1 MDILEF
7 VQWVG
12 GDLGVAAT
20 ETLVSDSAQI
30 TPTLSSIT
38 AQTATATIQ
47 SAPPFAD
54 TLQQNLEFWL
64 KPESKFT
71 IHVVYIVSSYAS
83 TSVIM
88 AVIMNRMWEFA
99 QRRRATVLPA
109 ASQTMARSIPIMLS
123 LPHLWRLFKAS
134 ATWGPSWIG
143 ALARYL
149 LPASSLTKDTLT
161 DAYPGMFRCICISQL
176 VETFV
181 SLIQGQV
188 PYSESNMSLIEYSLS
203 FHEAAQLKEPVP
215 EIIVIC
221 LMGLVSHVFIHLLAI
236 FKLNRYRLIP
246 SALVGLSFLAFFQV
260 QAMKGRLLNFPLILV
275 LGFMPQVIY
284 TYVIF
289 STVVMEVATM
299 LMTGKR
305 VPSILFERVSLSQ
318 DFYTWFEVVSNNVTK
333 SASKNRYINAGYLE
347 TPSETW
353 IDQQLR
359 FFRDP
364 NRTRELG
371 SSPGYGNQ
379 VFMPPDGVKQ
389 LIDQY
394 NVGIANQLM
403 DRVRV
408 YVEFLRIYSLMVF
421 FTLRGMLRSIF
432 QSKAQQPHTQSFHT
446 SDGETITILSASFAD
461 ESEEEDYVYTEPVYD
476 EDDMAY
482 ELHSDYGSEED
493 EEWGD
498 EVYDDEGMH
507 SDDVLEEQMMVS
519 ETIAEQ
525 AILSESSSGTETEET
540 TNTSRQHKSRLRKR
554 RQSELQTL
562 YDPSELTSIISQPN
576 AKESKILTAHMNQHR
591 LTRSKFGLLA
601 EDEGT
606 KLAQVIMEAR
616 QRYEGMERKDERRY
630 CVVCQYEERSV
641 IVWPCRCFALCG
653 ICRHELQWK
662 NFKGCVCCR
671 RDVES
676 YSSVFLP

>member
-1 MDILEF
+1 MNFRLAVELCATDSNRPSPHQRLWSIWTFWNLCSG
-7 VQWVG
+7 WGRPRGG
-12 GDLGVAAT
+12 GDRNAGLR
-20 ETLVSDSAQI
+20 LRPDH
-30 TPTLSSIT
+30 PTLSSIT

-333 SASKNRYINAGYLE
+333 SASKTDTL
-347 TPSETW
+347 TPDTW
-353 IDQQLR
+353 RRLPR
-359 FFRDP
+359 PGLTSSF
-364 NRTRELG
+364 G
-371 SSPGYGNQ
+371 SSVIRTELENWEARRGTATKSLCP
-379 VFMPPDGVKQ
+379 
-389 LIDQY
+389 
-394 NVGIANQLM
+394 LM
-403 DRVRV
+403 
-408 YVEFLRIYSLMVF
+408 
-421 FTLRGMLRSIF
+421 G
-432 QSKAQQPHTQSFHT
+432 
-446 SDGETITILSASFAD
+446 
-461 ESEEEDYVYTEPVYD
+461 
-476 EDDMAY
+476 
-482 ELHSDYGSEED
+482 
-493 EEWGD
+493 
-498 EVYDDEGMH
+498 
-507 SDDVLEEQMMVS
+507 
-519 ETIAEQ
+519 
-525 AILSESSSGTETEET
+525 SSS
-540 TNTSRQHKSRLRKR
+540 
-554 RQSELQTL
+554 
-562 YDPSELTSIISQPN
+562 
-576 AKESKILTAHMNQHR
+576 
-591 LTRSKFGLLA
+591 
-601 EDEGT
+601 
-606 KLAQVIMEAR
+606 
-616 QRYEGMERKDERRY
+616 
-630 CVVCQYEERSV
+630 
-641 IVWPCRCFALCG
+641 
-653 ICRHELQWK
+653 
-662 NFKGCVCCR
+662 
-671 RDVES
+671 
-676 YSSVFLP
+676 

>member
-12 GDLGVAAT
+12 GDLGAVAT
-20 ETLVSDSAQI
+20 ETAVSATAQA
-30 TPTLSSIT
+30 TATLSSIT
-38 AQTATATIQ
+38 AQTATATVR

-64 KPESKFT
+64 KPDSKFT

-109 ASQTMARSIPIMLS
+109 ASQIMARSIPIILS
-123 LPHLWRLFKAS
+123 LPYLWRLFKAS
-134 ATWGPSWIG
+134 AIWGPSWIG
-143 ALARYL
+143 AAARYL
-149 LPASSLTKDTLT
+149 LPASSLTKDTLV

-364 NRTRELG
+364 NRARSLG
-371 SSPGYGNQ
+371 TTPGYGNQ

-421 FTLRGMLRSIF
+421 FTLRGMFRSVF
-432 QSKAQQPHTQSFHT
+432 QSKTQQSSTQTFQT
-446 SDGETITILSASFAD
+446 ADGETITILSASFAD
-461 ESEEEDYVYTEPVYD
+461 ESEEEDYVYAEPVYD
-476 EDDMAY
+476 EDDRAY
-482 ELHSDYGSEED
+482 ELHSDYGSDEED
-493 EEWGD
+493 EEEED
-498 EVYDDEGMH
+498 EDENE
-507 SDDVLEEQMMVS
+507 VIL
-519 ETIAEQ
+519 AEQ
-525 AILSESSSGTETEET
+525 RIISQVEEAILSESSETETEAT
-540 TNTSRQHKSRLRKR
+540 TCSSSRQDKRRLRKR

-562 YDPSELTSIISQPN
+562 YDPSELASIISQPN

>member
-20 ETLVSDSAQI
+20 ETLVSS
-30 TPTLSSIT
+30 TLTSSIASIT
-38 AQTATATIQ
+38 SNSATATAQ
-47 SAPPFAD
+47 APPFAD
-54 TLQQNLEFWL
+54 TLQANLEFWL
-64 KPESKFT
+64 KPDSKFT

-109 ASQTMARSIPIMLS
+109 ASQVMARSIPIILS
-123 LPHLWRLFKAS
+123 IPYLWRLFCAS
-134 ATWGPSWIG
+134 AVWGPSWIG
-143 ALARYL
+143 SLARL
-149 LPASSLTKDTLT
+149 IVPEAHLERDTLT

-181 SLIQGQV
+181 SLIQGHV

-364 NRTRELG
+364 NRSRK
-371 SSPGYGNQ
+371 PGYGNQ

-403 DRVRV
+403 DRVKL
-408 YVEFLRIYSLMVF
+408 YLDFLRIYGVMILLTIRGF
-421 FTLRGMLRSIF
+421 FKSIF
-432 QSKAQQPHTQSFHT
+432 QKTPVTTSHYHTA
-446 SDGETITILSASFAD
+446 DGEMVTILSASFD
-461 ESEEEDYVYTEPVYD
+461 ESDEEDYVYADPEYD
-476 EDDMAY
+476 EEDHQY
-482 ELHSDYGSEED
+482 EFD
-493 EEWGD
+493 EEYE
-498 EVYDDEGMH
+498 EVEEAAVPEEAIM
-507 SDDVLEEQMMVS
+507 SDSSDSSERPTVS
-519 ETIAEQ
+519 Q
-525 AILSESSSGTETEET
+525 
-540 TNTSRQHKSRLRKR
+540 LRKR

>member
-1 MDILEF
+1 M
-7 VQWVG
+7 
-12 GDLGVAAT
+12 
-20 ETLVSDSAQI
+20 VS
-30 TPTLSSIT
+30 PTLSSIT
-38 AQTATATIQ
+38 AQTATATTIR

-54 TLQQNLEFWL
+54 TLQHNLEFWL

-71 IHVVYIVSSYAS
+71 IHVVFIVSSYAS

-109 ASQTMARSIPIMLS
+109 ASQIMARSIPIMLS
-123 LPHLWRLFKAS
+123 LPYLWRLFKAS

-143 ALARYL
+143 ALARYT
-149 LPASSLTKDTLT
+149 LPASSLTEDTLT

-203 FHEAAQLKEPVP
+203 FHEAAQLKKPVP

-246 SALVGLSFLAFFQV
+246 SALVGLSFLAYFQV

-305 VPSILFERVSLSQ
+305 LPSILFERVSLSQ

-364 NRTRELG
+364 NRSRELG
-371 SSPGYGNQ
+371 PTPGYGNQ
-379 VFMPPDGVKQ
+379 VFMPPDEVKQ

-403 DRVRV
+403 DRVRI
-408 YVEFLRIYSLMVF
+408 YVDFLRIYFLMVF
-421 FTLRGMLRSIF
+421 FTIRGMFWSLFRSKSH
-432 QSKAQQPHTQSFHT
+432 QHNSQTFHT
-446 SDGETITILSASFAD
+446 ADGEKVTILSASFAED
-461 ESEEEDYVYTEPVYD
+461 SEEEDYVYCEPVYD
-476 EDDMAY
+476 EDDRAY
-482 ELHSDYGSEED
+482 ELHSDYGSEEEDED
-493 EEWGD
+493 EED
-498 EVYDDEGMH
+498 EDDM
-507 SDDVLEEQMMVS
+507 LEEQAIVS
-519 ETIAEQ
+519 ETLEEQ
-525 AILSESSSGTETEET
+525 AMLTESSSGTETEET
-540 TNTSRQHKSRLRKR
+540 VSTSRQKKSRLRKR

>member
-12 GDLGVAAT
+12 GDIGVAAT
-20 ETLVSDSAQI
+20 ETVVSATAQATASLASI
-30 TPTLSSIT
+30 TP
-38 AQTATATIQ
+38 QTATETIRT

-64 KPESKFT
+64 KPDSKFT

-99 QRRRATVLPA
+99 QRRRATVLPT
-109 ASQTMARSIPIMLS
+109 ASQTMARSIPIILS
-123 LPHLWRLFKAS
+123 LPYLWRLFKAS

-364 NRTRELG
+364 NRSRELVT
-371 SSPGYGNQ
+371 PGYGNQ

-408 YVEFLRIYSLMVF
+408 YLEFLRIYSVMVF
-421 FTLRGMLRSIF
+421 FTVKGMFRSIF
-432 QSKAQQPHTQSFHT
+432 RSKSQQANTQTFHT
-446 SDGETITILSASFAD
+446 ADGETITILTASFAD
-461 ESEEEDYVYTEPVYD
+461 ESEEEDYVYAEPEYD
-476 EDDMAY
+476 EDDRAY
-482 ELHSDYGSEED
+482 ELHSDYGSEYEDEDED
-493 EEWGD
+493 EEEHGQ
-498 EVYDDEGMH
+498 
-507 SDDVLEEQMMVS
+507 EEIVS
-519 ETIAEQ
+519 EVVEE
-525 AILSESSSGTETEET
+525 AILSESSGTETEET
-540 TNTSRQHKSRLRKR
+540 SSIRQNKKWLRKR